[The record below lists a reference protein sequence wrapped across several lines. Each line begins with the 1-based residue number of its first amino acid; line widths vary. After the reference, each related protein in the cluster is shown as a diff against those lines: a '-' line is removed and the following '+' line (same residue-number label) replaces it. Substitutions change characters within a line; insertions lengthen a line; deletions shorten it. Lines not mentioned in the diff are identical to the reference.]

1 MENKF
6 AGFWHLMTVMMTMMM
21 MLILQ
26 HIIPLLS
33 TKTVFFLSTLRSQSC
48 HDEEDED
55 GEEVKSFEVGD
66 QSVCLSVCPHDGLGY
81 KVLCRCL
88 SCFT

>member
-1 MENKF
+1 MAPNDSDDDDDDDVNF
-6 AGFWHLMTVMMTMMM
+6 ATYY
-21 MLILQ
+21 
-26 HIIPLLS
+26 LLS
-33 TKTVFFLSTLRSQSC
+33 YVFFLSTLHSQSC

>member
-1 MENKF
+1 MAPNDSDDDDVNF
-6 AGFWHLMTVMMTMMM
+6 ATYYPSAVHTNCL
-21 MLILQ
+21 
-26 HIIPLLS
+26 
-33 TKTVFFLSTLRSQSC
+33 FLSTLRSQSC